1 MDSLN
6 WHSTAALG
14 SATLLLGLVL
24 VSRRQ
29 RRQPSAMV
37 ALVTQRRS
45 LRAQLV
51 KLLGS
56 DEAAQAAAQ
65 DEARRLNV
73 SSASLEALT
82 AAVER
87 AAKEWERRQTA

>member
-6 WHSTAALG
+6 WYLIAALG

-24 VSRRQ
+24 MSRRQ
-29 RRQPSAMV
+29 RRQPSAML

-73 SSASLEALT
+73 SSASLEALS
-82 AAVER
+82 AAIDR
-87 AAKEWERRQTA
+87 AAKQQEQRVA

>member
-1 MDSLN
+1 MRPYEWPSFGG
-6 WHSTAALG
+6 TQIGALQ
-14 SATLLLGLVL
+14 SAV
-24 VSRRQ
+24 
-29 RRQPSAMV
+29 V

-73 SSASLEALT
+73 SSASLEALS

-87 AAKEWERRQTA
+87 AAKERERRQAA